1 MSGGGRKIRVLV
13 VDDSVVMRR
22 VLSEVVTSDPELEV
36 AGYAANGQI
45 ALSLLDQV
53 SPDVVTLD
61 IEMPV
66 MDGLATLKALRAR
79 RCTLPVIMFSTL
91 TERGAEATIDSLALG
106 ASDYVAKPT
115 ELGSYNA
122 ARERIREA
130 LIPKIKALCWNK
142 TRSNIA
148 PSVGSKPAQ
157 RRNIVPRRIDV
168 VAIGCSTGGPNA
180 LAQVL
185 PAIPRDFPVPILIVQ
200 HMPPAF
206 TRFLAQ
212 RLNSLCALPVD
223 EAGEAGR
230 LEPGRIWIAP
240 GGFHLVVTRA
250 GAPPT
255 LAITQEPPENSCRPS
270 VDVLFRSLAP
280 VFTSHV
286 LAVVLTGMGQDGL
299 RGCEILA
306 EAGAQIL
313 VQDEATSVVW
323 GMPGFVAK
331 ANLADAILPLTN
343 IGAGIVER
351 VTAFRSVSSFM
362 RPSGGCSR
370 QAVRAIP

>member
-1 MSGGGRKIRVLV
+1 MSGAAQKMRVLV

-22 VLSEVVTSDPELEV
+22 VLSEVIASDAELEV

-45 ALSLLDQV
+45 ALGMLEQV

-61 IEMPV
+61 VEMPV
-66 MDGLATLKALRAR
+66 LDGLATLKAMRAR
-79 RCTLPVIMFSTL
+79 RCNVPVIMFSTL

-115 ELGSYNA
+115 ELGNYFA

-130 LIPKIKALCWNK
+130 LVPKIKALCHK
-142 TRSNIA
+142 SRGSMAPASAARLARSKLA
-148 PSVGSKPAQ
+148 S
-157 RRNIVPRRIDV
+157 RIDA

-185 PAIPRDFPVPILIVQ
+185 PAIPREFPVPILIVQ

-212 RLNSLCALPVD
+212 RLSSLCALPVE
-223 EAGEAGR
+223 EATGGEVLMAGK
-230 LEPGRIWIAP
+230 IWVAP
-240 GGFHLVVTRA
+240 GGFHLAVKRDGAAQKLEVTQA
-250 GAPPT
+250 
-255 LAITQEPPENSCRPS
+255 PPENSCRPS
-270 VDVLFRSLAP
+270 VDVLFRSMAQ
-280 VFTSHV
+280 VFSNRV

-299 RGCEILA
+299 RGCELLA
-306 EAGAQIL
+306 GTGAQLL

-331 ANLADAILPLTN
+331 AGLADAILSLSE
-343 IGAGIVER
+343 IGPRIVESVASYRSLNLSSPTGCRAAR
-351 VTAFRSVSSFM
+351 VPA
-362 RPSGGCSR
+362 
-370 QAVRAIP
+370 

>member
-1 MSGGGRKIRVLV
+1 MHKIRVLI

-22 VLSEVVTSDPELEV
+22 LLSDVVASDPELEV

-45 ALSLLDQV
+45 ALNLLDQV
-53 SPDVVTLD
+53 SPDVITLD

-79 RCTLPVIMFSTL
+79 RSPVPVIMFSTL

-106 ASDYVAKPT
+106 ASDYVTKPT
-115 ELGSYNA
+115 DSGGYNT

-130 LIPKIKALCWNK
+130 LLPKIKALCSKRRQSSPFSVAVAK
-142 TRSNIA
+142 T
-148 PSVGSKPAQ
+148 PS
-157 RRNIVPRRIDV
+157 PRKQAAARVDV

-185 PAIPRDFPVPILIVQ
+185 PAIPRALPVPILIVQ

-212 RLNSLCALPVD
+212 RLSSLCALPV
-223 EAGEAGR
+223 EEAAAGEV
-230 LEPGRIWIAP
+230 LMPGEIWVAP
-240 GGFHLVVTRA
+240 GGFHLSVEQDGTNSR
-250 GAPPT
+250 
-255 LAITQEPPENSCRPS
+255 LRITDDPPENSCRPS
-270 VDVLFRSLAP
+270 VDVLFRSLVPA
-280 VFTSHV
+280 FSNRV

-299 RGCEILA
+299 RGCELLA
-306 EAGAQIL
+306 DAGSQVI
-313 VQDEATSVVW
+313 VQDEASSVVW

-331 ANLADAILPLTN
+331 AGLADAVLPLSE
-343 IGAGIVER
+343 IGPRIAER
-351 VTAFRSVSSFM
+351 VAAFRPLTARNPPAPAQAQAM
-362 RPSGGCSR
+362 RPI
-370 QAVRAIP
+370 V

>member
-1 MSGGGRKIRVLV
+1 MSGTARKIRVLV

-22 VLSEVVTSDPELEV
+22 VLTEVVASDAGLEV

-45 ALSLLDQV
+45 ALSLLEQV
-53 SPDVVTLD
+53 SPDVITLD

-79 RCTLPVIMFSTL
+79 RSTVPVIMFSTL

-122 ARERIREA
+122 ACERIRDA
-130 LIPKIKALCWNK
+130 LLPKIKALCRSKTSCSAGPTIVSQPPRQRNK
-142 TRSNIA
+142 VAS
-148 PSVGSKPAQ
+148 
-157 RRNIVPRRIDV
+157 RIDV
-168 VAIGCSTGGPNA
+168 VGIGCSTGGPNA

-185 PAIPRDFPVPILIVQ
+185 PAIPREFSVPILIVQ

-212 RLNSLCALPVD
+212 RLSSQCQVPVQ
-223 EAGEAGR
+223 EAAGGEA
-230 LEPGRIWIAP
+230 LTPGKIWVAP
-240 GGFHLVVTRA
+240 GGFHLSVKREGVAQKLVVTQ
-250 GAPPT
+250 GA
-255 LAITQEPPENSCRPS
+255 PENSCRPS
-270 VDVLFRSLAP
+270 VDVLFRSLAQT
-280 VFTSHV
+280 FANRV

-299 RGCEILA
+299 RGCELLA
-306 EAGAQIL
+306 DGCAQIL

-331 ANLADAILPLTN
+331 AGLADTILPLSEV
-343 IGAGIVER
+343 GPGIVER
-351 VTAFRSVSSFM
+351 VTAFHPVRSMNPPGHRSE
-362 RPSGGCSR
+362 
-370 QAVRAIP
+370 RASA